1 MLALTGPK
9 RAAAAAIVLL
19 AVMAVPAIAQDM
31 ATTRSASD
39 FATTKSR
46 LIEAV
51 KAKGF
56 AVVAE
61 VDHAAGAR
69 SAGLDLPP
77 THLVIFGNPRGGTP
91 LMACKRAVGLDLPLK
106 ALVWQE
112 ADGAVNVSVN
122 TPKFISGR
130 HALGECGAAALA
142 NMGNALQ
149 AIAADAARQ

>member
-1 MLALTGPK
+1 MRMLIGWK
-9 RAAAAAIVLL
+9 RAAAAALL
-19 AVMAVPAIAQDM
+19 GLAAAACPAVAQDM
-31 ATTRSASD
+31 ATKRSASD
-39 FATTKSR
+39 FATTKTR

-69 SAGLDLPP
+69 SVGLDLPP

-91 LMACKRAVGLDLPLK
+91 LMGCKRTVGLDLPLK

-112 ADGAVNVSVN
+112 GDGTINVSIN
-122 TPKFISGR
+122 TPQLIGGR
-130 HALGECGAAALA
+130 HALGDCGAAPLA

-149 AIAADAARQ
+149 AIAAEATRQ